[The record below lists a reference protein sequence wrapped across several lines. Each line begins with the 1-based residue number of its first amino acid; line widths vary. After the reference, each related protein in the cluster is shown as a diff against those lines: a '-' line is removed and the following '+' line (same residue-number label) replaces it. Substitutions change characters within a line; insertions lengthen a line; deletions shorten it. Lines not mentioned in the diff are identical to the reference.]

1 MDIILSL
8 LLLSSSL
15 LLLNV
20 AGDSPCSE
28 GFMDY
33 SLLESKAGDIGIS
46 HSTPSNIAEEDPSK
60 WIIQDSSNKFDCSNT
75 MTLTEVLI
83 GVDIRTE
90 TSTRNKYPSI
100 EIWHKKGKNY
110 EKYNPE
116 KSFTIKLSPDNF
128 TTSGL
133 YRYEL
138 SPPLLMKRHDRLVLY
153 QPSNTE
159 SVVRFYTV
167 TSNSF
172 EDQIGQFEDTDEDEV
187 QVKSMDEMEATVSWT
202 IFTKVLLQPIL
213 DNTNCYSID
222 ESFDA
227 KRLSVTNL
235 ELVSDIRVFPSIKF
249 TCHGIITKWIIG
261 ATTNTHPLIMI
272 RHSDNTT
279 TNAISIDTDTIPS
292 AMDSN
297 VYNITVTD
305 EVRVQ
310 PGDVLMINSTG
321 TDMYYQQ
328 HNGPFNY
335 RLGPNSVLARIDSND
350 YPLISAIIRSTIPL
364 MTSDMF
370 MITSSYS
377 KSTSE
382 VISKSTMII
391 ITTTT
396 TQTAYHTLSSSL
408 STRIIQ
414 TPVTIVPITPTTIP
428 TSNFTPTNIIP
439 SSSTSNKA
447 NIPPTST
454 VHISATNTIP
464 NSSSI
469 PTTSNLPSRITT
481 STKSITTT
489 HKKEPTV
496 SIVHTNPITSVLLQT
511 TEALGSTTMV
521 HSSLNNSASLPTIT
535 IFRTSTNTLTP
546 TVQGNG
552 SKDHTFTI
560 LLSVISAVF
569 IILAVSILV
578 ILIVSVLVCRRR
590 KQLILELPGDEISDS
605 LSDPVYSLNNVTPKE
620 EEEVRRSNPNYQI
633 QTSQGEQLYYELEAP
648 VTNGIH
654 SDTIVDSSVTSI
666 TNPYYDIS
674 IEKKKGDPLVHDEPK
689 IKSKGKQEINENEMY
704 SLLEDVPLFVPAA

>member
-33 SLLESKAGDIGIS
+33 SLLESKAGDTGIS
-46 HSTPSNIAEEDPSK
+46 HSIPNNIARVDPSK
-60 WIIQDSSNKFDCSNT
+60 WIIQDSSNKFDCSDT

-100 EIWHKKGKNY
+100 EIWHKEGKNY
-110 EKYNPE
+110 EKYDPE
-116 KSFTIKLSPDNF
+116 KSFTIRLSPDNF

-138 SPPLLMKRHDRLVLY
+138 LSPLSMSKNDRLVLY

-167 TSNSF
+167 SSNSN
-172 EDQIGQFEDTDEDEV
+172 EDRIGQFEDTDEDEV
-187 QVKSMDEMEATVSWT
+187 RVKSMGKMEATVSWIT
-202 IFTKVLLQPIL
+202 RTKVLLQPIL
-213 DNTNCYSID
+213 DNTDCYSID

-227 KRLSVTNL
+227 KRLLVTNL
-235 ELVSDIRVFPSIKF
+235 KLVGEIRVFPSIKF

-261 ATTNTHPLIMI
+261 ATTDTHPLIMI

-292 AMDSN
+292 VMHSN

-335 RLGPNSVLARIDSND
+335 ILGPNSVLTRMDSND
-350 YPLISAIIRSTIPL
+350 YPLISAVIIHTSLLIGSTIPL

-382 VISKSTMII
+382 VIPKSTMII

-414 TPVTIVPITPTTIP
+414 TPVTNVPITPTTIP
-428 TSNFTPTNIIP
+428 TSNFTPTAIIP
-439 SSSTSNKA
+439 SSSTSNKP
-447 NIPPTST
+447 ILPPTST

-464 NSSSI
+464 NPSSI
-469 PTTSNLPSRITT
+469 PGTSNLPSSRITT

-489 HKKEPTV
+489 HKKKPTV
-496 SIVHTNPITSVLLQT
+496 SIVHTSLITSVLLQT
-511 TEALGSTTMV
+511 TEALQ
-521 HSSLNNSASLPTIT
+521 SA
-535 IFRTSTNTLTP
+535 
-546 TVQGNG
+546 
-552 SKDHTFTI
+552 
-560 LLSVISAVF
+560 
-569 IILAVSILV
+569 
-578 ILIVSVLVCRRR
+578 
-590 KQLILELPGDEISDS
+590 
-605 LSDPVYSLNNVTPKE
+605 Y
-620 EEEVRRSNPNYQI
+620 
-633 QTSQGEQLYYELEAP
+633 
-648 VTNGIH
+648 
-654 SDTIVDSSVTSI
+654 
-666 TNPYYDIS
+666 
-674 IEKKKGDPLVHDEPK
+674 
-689 IKSKGKQEINENEMY
+689 
-704 SLLEDVPLFVPAA
+704 